1 MTEQQRSVQKMKV
14 LLAGAYGKL
23 GTDVLKTLVRE
34 GHDVLAVDMVTRDID
49 GIEGKYEKKKV
60 DVTKPEQVKGIC
72 AGREVVIT
80 TVGLTGSSATVT
92 NYDVDYQGNLNILN
106 DAVKEG
112 VKNFAYVSVLK
123 ADDPKAAG
131 VSMLDAKAKFERKLK
146 ESGLQYT
153 IYRPT
158 GYFYDIVKV
167 FKPMIAKGKVTLLGK
182 EPVSCNVIDTTDLAD
197 FMVKHMLDDNK
208 TYNIGG
214 TETYTYEEIA
224 NMMFAVNG
232 KKPNI
237 SRAPVWLF
245 DVLAWIQKVKKT
257 GKESIIRF
265 SKWTLSNSM
274 VADTEYG
281 KLSFKKYIEENG
293 KVDA

>member
-1 MTEQQRSVQKMKV
+1 MKV

-80 TVGLTGSSATVT
+80 TVGLTGSSSTVT

-131 VSMLDAKAKFERKLK
+131 VSMLDAKAKFEKKLK
-146 ESGLQYT
+146 ESEGVQ
-153 IYRPT
+153 
-158 GYFYDIVKV
+158 
-167 FKPMIAKGKVTLLGK
+167 
-182 EPVSCNVIDTTDLAD
+182 AD
-197 FMVKHMLDDNK
+197 DCQGQGH
-208 TYNIGG
+208 T
-214 TETYTYEEIA
+214 
-224 NMMFAVNG
+224 
-232 KKPNI
+232 
-237 SRAPVWLF
+237 
-245 DVLAWIQKVKKT
+245 AWQ
-257 GKESIIRF
+257 GAC
-265 SKWTLSNSM
+265 LM
-274 VADTEYG
+274 QCH
-281 KLSFKKYIEENG
+281 
-293 KVDA
+293 

>member
-1 MTEQQRSVQKMKV
+1 MKV
-14 LLAGAYGKL
+14 LLAGAFGKL

-34 GHDVLAVDMVTRDID
+34 GHDVLAVDLILKDVE

-72 AGREVVIT
+72 EGRDAVIT
-80 TVGLTGSSATVT
+80 TVGLTGSSTTVT
-92 NYDVDYQGNLNILN
+92 CYDIDYQGNLNILN
-106 DAVKEG
+106 EAKRAG
-112 VKNFAYVSVLK
+112 VKNFGYVSVLK
-123 ADDPKAAG
+123 ADNPRAKDIA
-131 VSMLDAKAKFERKLK
+131 MLDAKAKFEQKLK
-146 ESGLQYT
+146 ESGIQYT

-167 FKPMIAKGKVTLLGK
+167 FRPMIAKGKVTLLGK
-182 EPVSCNVIDTTDLAD
+182 EPVSCNVIDTSDLAD
-197 FMVKHMLDDNK
+197 FMVEHMLDDNK

-214 TETYTYEEIA
+214 RETYTYEEIA

-232 KKPNI
+232 KQPNI

-245 DVLAWIQKVKKT
+245 DVLAWVQKVKKT
-257 GKESIIRF
+257 GRESIIRF
-265 SKWTLSNSM
+265 SKWTLSESM
-274 VADTEYG
+274 VADVEYG

>member
-1 MTEQQRSVQKMKV
+1 MKV
-14 LLAGAYGKL
+14 LLAGAFGKL

-34 GHDVLAVDMVTRDID
+34 GHDVLAVDMITRDVE
-49 GIEGKYEKKKV
+49 GIEGKYEKKTV
-60 DVTKPEQVKGIC
+60 DVTKPDQVSGIC
-72 AGREVVIT
+72 KGREVVIT
-80 TVGLTGSSATVT
+80 TVGLTRGGVNVT
-92 NYDVDYQGNLNILN
+92 NYDIDYQGNLNLLN
-106 DAVKEG
+106 DAVKAG
-112 VKNFAYVSVLK
+112 VRNFAYVSVLK
-123 ADDPKAAG
+123 ADDPRAANIP
-131 VSMLDAKAKFERKLK
+131 MLDAKAKFERRLK

-197 FMVKHMLDDNK
+197 FMVEHMLDDNK
-208 TYNIGG
+208 TYSIGG

-224 NMMFAVNG
+224 DMMFAVNN
-232 KKPNI
+232 KKPSI

-245 DVLAWIQKVKKT
+245 DVLAWIQKVRKT
-257 GKESIIRF
+257 GREGLIRF
-265 SKWTLSNSM
+265 SKWTLSESM
-274 VADTEYG
+274 VADVQYG

>member
-1 MTEQQRSVQKMKV
+1 MKV

-197 FMVKHMLDDNK
+197 FMVKHMVDDNK

-214 TETYTYEEIA
+214 KETYTYRQIA
-224 NMMFAVNG
+224 ELCAEAAG
-232 KKPNI
+232 KQIKI
-237 SRAPVWLF
+237 SSAPAWLF
-245 DVLAWIQKVKKT
+245 DVLAWVNKVQKT
-257 GKESIIRF
+257 GREGVLRF
-265 SKWTLSNSM
+265 SKFIMTHDLDG
-274 VADTEYG
+274 DTVYG
-281 KLSFKKYIEENG
+281 KASFKEYLKGYFGG
-293 KVDA
+293 K

>member
-1 MTEQQRSVQKMKV
+1 MKV
-14 LLAGAYGKL
+14 LLAGAFGKL

-34 GHDVLAVDMVTRDID
+34 GHDVLAVDMVTREVE
-49 GIEGKYEKKKV
+49 GIEGKYEARKV

-72 AGREVVIT
+72 EGREVVIT
-80 TVGLTGSSATVT
+80 TVGLTRGGEGVT
-92 NYDVDYQGNLNILN
+92 NYDIDYQGNLNLLN
-106 DAVKEG
+106 DAKACG
-112 VKNFAYVSVLK
+112 VKHFGYVSVLK
-123 ADDPKAAG
+123 ADDPRAKNIP
-131 VSMLDAKAKFERKLK
+131 MLDSKAMLEKELK
-146 ESGLQYT
+146 SSGLQYV

-167 FKPMIAKGKVTLLGK
+167 FKPMIEKGKVTLLGN

-197 FMVKHMLDDNK
+197 FMVEHMLDENK

-232 KKPNI
+232 KQPNI
-237 SRAPVWLF
+237 SRAPKFLF
-245 DVLAWIQKVKKT
+245 DILAWVQKVKKT
-257 GKESIIRF
+257 GREGLIRF
-265 SKWTLSNSM
+265 SKWTLTESM
-274 VADTEYG
+274 VADVHYG

>member
-1 MTEQQRSVQKMKV
+1 MKV
-14 LLAGAYGKL
+14 LLAGAFGKL

-34 GHDVLAVDMVTRDID
+34 GHDVLAVDMITRDVE
-49 GIEGKYEKKKV
+49 GIEEKYEKKTV
-60 DVTKPEQVKGIC
+60 DVTKPEQVEGIC
-72 AGREVVIT
+72 EGREVVIT
-80 TVGLTGSSATVT
+80 TVGLTRGGVNVT
-92 NYDVDYQGNLNILN
+92 NYDIDYQGNLNLLN
-106 DAVKEG
+106 DAVKHG

-123 ADDPKAAG
+123 ADDPRAKNIP
-131 VSMLDAKAKFERKLK
+131 MLDAKAKLERKLK
-146 ESGLQYT
+146 ASGLQYT

-182 EPVSCNVIDTTDLAD
+182 DQVSCNVIDTTDLAD
-197 FMVKHMLDDNK
+197 FIVEHMLDDNK
-208 TYNIGG
+208 TYDIGG

-224 NMMFAVNG
+224 NMMFAVNN

-237 SRAPVWLF
+237 ARAPVWLF
-245 DVLAWIQKVKKT
+245 DVLAWVQKVRKT
-257 GKESIIRF
+257 GKEDLIRF
-265 SKWTLSNSM
+265 SQWTLSESM
-274 VADTEYG
+274 VADIHYG